1 MSSLLLRHEPDKV
14 RDTYSSSNTPLISA
28 FFVESPEGPKG
39 DVFKD
44 EGYLKDLGGVGRLDL
59 GSNWRQSVDLVRKYA
74 QNAHLR
80 VRTESV
86 FQVKEVPRAR
96 RFLYFY
102 LKIENWKVWGLLSH
116 FYYPTFFQNI
126 LDSGEKFESEA
137 KKYMRVLTYREFAKL
152 QLKGDECAMEL
163 DEGTRCSIINAI
175 FDRKPVVIA
184 HSNILVSCRIAIEI
198 PEIVKDCD
206 ESCHVVEDLRD
217 LPILFGDFGSADN
230 DKYIG
235 VTIAR
240 EKPPRKALLVC
251 DEGGKVCA
259 KGEVNKRTIKE
270 MVENWFNYEPEP
282 DNYNDDEAPVQK
294 DGGPTE
300 PVTLFGTFAVDL
312 AKKKKLDFVPV
323 PQLTEE
329 KKKFIQKLKDKF
341 NIPADPPVGIQ
352 YIPENGLAVV
362 YARHPTLAVGYVV
375 RRVDA
380 EKVKN
385 DLSRRSEPCS
395 KKGIEAVGEQ
405 GWMHVQ
411 AVGPAEQTPPR
422 LLCTFLYENKGW
434 LGRVSWKLG
443 KIIVRDSEMMSF
455 ESQIKQYFEEH
466 AKVPDAHKE
475 GKSRLPL
482 DGRWLLWEQD
492 CGPLDL
498 VWTEQ
503 NDFLYGCLGTAGMDY
518 MTGLQE
524 FVKSNVQGKL
534 KADQIE
540 QILKQYIKDH

>member
-59 GSNWRQSVDLVRKYA
+59 GSNWRQSVNLVGKYA

-80 VRTESV
+80 VLTESV
-86 FQVKEVPRAR
+86 FQVKEVPKAR

-102 LKIENWKVWGLLSH
+102 LKIENWKVWGLWSH
-116 FYYPTFFQNI
+116 FYYPRFFQDI
-126 LDSGEKFESEA
+126 LDLDEKFESEA

-184 HSNILVSCRIAIEI
+184 HSNILVSCRIAMEI

-206 ESCHVVEDLRD
+206 ESCHVVEDLCD

-235 VTIAR
+235 VTQLEALAR
-240 EKPPRKALLVC
+240 EKPPGNCLLVC
-251 DEGGKVCA
+251 GEGGKVCA

-282 DNYNDDEAPVQK
+282 DNYNDDAAPVQK

-300 PVTLFGTFAVDL
+300 PVTLFGTFALDL
-312 AKKKKLDFVPV
+312 VKKKKKLDFTPV
-323 PQLTEE
+323 PQVAKD
-329 KKKFIQKLKDKF
+329 KKDFIQKLKVKF
-341 NIPADPPVGIQ
+341 NITPADPPVGIK

-362 YARHPTLAVGYVV
+362 YARHPTLAVGCVV
-375 RRVDA
+375 RCVDA

-385 DLSRRSEPCS
+385 YLSRRSDLCS
-395 KKGIEAVGEQ
+395 KEGIEGVGNQ
-405 GWMHVQ
+405 GWMPVQ
-411 AVGPAEQTPPR
+411 AVGPAGQTPPR
-422 LLCTFLYENKGW
+422 LLCTFLYEKGFFGGW
-434 LGRVSWKLG
+434 
-443 KIIVRDSEMMSF
+443 KIIVRDSEKSF
-455 ESQIKQYFEEH
+455 ASQIEQYFEAY

-503 NDFLYGCLGTAGMDY
+503 NNLLYGCLGTAEEDY

-524 FVKSNVQGKL
+524 LITSNVPEKP
-534 KADQIE
+534 KAEQIE
-540 QILKQYIKDH
+540 QILKQYIDFH